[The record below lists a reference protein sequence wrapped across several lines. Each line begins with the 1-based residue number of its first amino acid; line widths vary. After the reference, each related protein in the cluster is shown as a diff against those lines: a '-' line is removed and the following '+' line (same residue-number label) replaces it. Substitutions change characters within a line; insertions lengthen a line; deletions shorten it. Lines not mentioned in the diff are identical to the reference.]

1 MLRATGRESEKKVE
15 LFCHLPVR
23 SFYKK
28 FLKISQADM
37 LLATT
42 KELSIN
48 RLPKEKSEKQ
58 KGQDKS
64 VSKSNM

>member
-1 MLRATGRESEKKVE
+1 MLRATRRESKEKVH

-23 SFYKK
+23 SFHKK

-48 RLPKEKSEKQ
+48 RLLKEKSEKQ
-58 KGQDKS
+58 KVQDKS
-64 VSKSNM
+64 VSESNM